1 MVPMLAEAWPSRSQ
15 IWRVNAATDVL
26 PLVPVTA
33 AIVAGWR
40 GKKSRRRQRQRAPR
54 IWRDDKGNAKARRRM
69 ITGYRNRA
77 RVDGG
82 IDKARTIGLAAGE
95 RKEQI
100 ARLHRAAVDAKAFHF
115 DSFRARFDRSVIAE
129 EVAKFHVLPVRP
141 GAARRG

>member
-1 MVPMLAEAWPSRSQ
+1 MLLRLEWTGMKLRDLFSDD
-15 IWRVNAATDVL
+15 AT
-26 PLVPVTA
+26 
-33 AIVAGWR
+33 I
-40 GKKSRRRQRQRAPR
+40 
-54 IWRDDKGNAKARRRM
+54 NAKARRRM

-100 ARLHRAAVDAKAFHF
+100 ARLHRAAVDAKACHF